1 MLQKEIDQSTTFLAI
16 SEYFEVADSSAP
28 QLNWNS
34 GLWRDFTLKRSL
46 FVIRR
51 WVAMY
56 FPVRRMHVRTSKI
69 VPHALAHAPRF
80 LSDRTRTRTRT
91 FLHNFLYSSYFLVSK
106 RLIYKKPDHCYACTL
121 FCLRTSHLFLNIFS
135 CFRTPYSVLKH
146 PGMF

>member
-1 MLQKEIDQSTTFLAI
+1 MLQKEIDQSTTFLAV

-56 FPVRRMHVRTSKI
+56 FPVRRTHVRTSKI
-69 VPHALAHAPRF
+69 VPHALAHAPWF
-80 LSDRTRTRTRT
+80 LGDRTRTRTRTRT
-91 FLHNFLYSSYFLVSK
+91 FLHKYLGKYLVHRFITIFQFLRVSYPTFVF
-106 RLIYKKPDHCYACTL
+106 ICF
-121 FCLRTSHLFLNIFS
+121 FCWTNSIR
-135 CFRTPYSVLKH
+135 
-146 PGMF
+146 